1 MIIVREDGKKGSVT
15 RRIKRKGRPDQ
26 LVIEFDD
33 GTRLMTTED
42 QLTIR
47 KDGSALLSRSS
58 ATLSSIPIQP
68 TELAPG
74 AELVIPV
81 AIEELQVEKRSV
93 VRGVVH
99 VETRVETHEQSV
111 DEPLLLEEVTVERTP
126 IDKEI
131 HGEIPKVHEQ
141 NGTLV
146 IPIIE
151 EVLVVAKQL
160 RLKEEIR
167 VIRHKR
173 SVREP
178 QKFQVRR
185 QIVEVERV
193 EEGTAHAEGA
203 QNQVPIPQKTGAAVA
218 MKSAKP
224 STGPQ
229 RHAPKEAAPATKK
242 SPPVAKAATPKK
254 KSSPGAS
261 KKSGTEKR
269 RRS

>member
-1 MIIVREDGKKGSVT
+1 MIIVREDGQKGSVT
-15 RRIKRKGRPDQ
+15 RRIKRKGQPDQ

-33 GTRLMTTED
+33 GTRLTATED
-42 QLTIR
+42 QLALR

-68 TELAPG
+68 TELAAG
-74 AELVIPV
+74 EELVIPV
-81 AIEELQVEKRSV
+81 AIEELQVEKRAV
-93 VRGVVH
+93 VRGIVH
-99 VETRVETHEQSV
+99 VATRVETREQTV

-146 IPIIE
+146 IPVIE

-173 SVREP
+173 SVHEP
-178 QKFQVRR
+178 QQFQVRR
-185 QIVEVERV
+185 QIVEVQRV
-193 EEGTAHAEGA
+193 GEETAHAQGA
-203 QNQVPIPQKTGAAVA
+203 QDHVPFPQETEAAVDV
-218 MKSAKP
+218 KSAKP
-224 STGPQ
+224 STMPQ
-229 RHAPKEAAPATKK
+229 SQAPKEAAPAVKK
-242 SPPVAKAATPKK
+242 SRPEAKAATPTPKK
-254 KSSPGAS
+254 KSSPGAE
-261 KKSGTEKR
+261 KKKKGR
-269 RRS
+269 